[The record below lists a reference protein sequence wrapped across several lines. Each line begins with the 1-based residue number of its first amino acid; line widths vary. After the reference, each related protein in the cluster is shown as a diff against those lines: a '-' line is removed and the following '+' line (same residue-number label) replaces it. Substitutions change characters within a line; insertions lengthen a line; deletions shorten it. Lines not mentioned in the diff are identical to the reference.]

1 MTNKCTVLLLV
12 SALLSG
18 CASIVC
24 PSSYPISLSS
34 NVKNAKVTVY
44 NRGEEV
50 LVATEPTEIRLS
62 PKGGY
67 FVPADY
73 RLVFE
78 KDGCKCDEVKLETNF
93 NWWYLGNILFGGL
106 IGMLIVDPA
115 TGAMWEIRETA
126 VVGSLKSLNPDACL
140 VVEPESPPQESLPSW
155 IFQPSSTTPP
165 KGTPPQNGQSVE
177 LDQIPL

>member
-1 MTNKCTVLLLV
+1 MTNKRTVLLLV

-24 PSSYPISLSS
+24 PSSYPVSLSS

-50 LVATEPTEIRLS
+50 MVATEPTEIRLS

-78 KDGCKCDEVKLETNF
+78 KDGYRSDEVKVEANF

-106 IGMLIVDPA
+106 MGMLIVDPA
-115 TGAMWEIRETA
+115 TGAMWKIGETT
-126 VVGSLKSLNPDACL
+126 VEGSLRPLNPSAGL
-140 VVEPESPPQESLPSW
+140 VEPESPPQESLPSW
-155 IFQPSSTTPP
+155 IFQPGRVIPP
-165 KGTPPQNGQSVE
+165 KGSPPQSGQSVE